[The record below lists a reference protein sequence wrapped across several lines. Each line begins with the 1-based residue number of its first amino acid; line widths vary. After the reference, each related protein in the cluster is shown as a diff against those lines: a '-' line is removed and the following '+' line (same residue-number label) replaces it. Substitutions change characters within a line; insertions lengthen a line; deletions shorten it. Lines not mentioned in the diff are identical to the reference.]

1 VKSTPGWHIYIIR
14 CGDGSL
20 YTGIATDVRRRFAE
34 HESGLGARYLR
45 GRGPLEL
52 VLSRPVGDRSEA
64 LRLEQRV
71 KRLPKRLKE
80 LVVAGRLA
88 LEDIQH

>member
-1 VKSTPGWHIYIIR
+1 MPGWHLYIIR

-20 YTGIATDVRRRFAE
+20 YTGIATDVSRRFAE
-34 HESGLGARYLR
+34 HESGLGARYVR

-52 VLSRPVGDRSEA
+52 VLSRPVGGRSEA

-80 LVVAGRLA
+80 LIVAGRLT
-88 LEDIQH
+88 LEDIRH

>member
-1 VKSTPGWHIYIIR
+1 MKSAPGWHLYIIR

-34 HESGLGARYLR
+34 HESGLGARYVR